1 MKHTTQ
7 IITLSMVLICRRF
20 TCDMAARTTWDTVVI
35 GEQKRPTTFLLPVST
50 VGMPAKLTRVQLRKH
65 AGKTGKIGILSA
77 AISTQ
82 MPNYKTSKK
91 TAYAKTQ
98 TIDSGP

>member
-1 MKHTTQ
+1 MKHRTQ
-7 IITLSMVLICRRF
+7 IITFLSMVLICRRF
-20 TCDMAARTTWDTVVI
+20 TCDMAPRTTWDTVVI

-65 AGKTGKIGILSA
+65 TGKIGILSA

-82 MPNYKTSKK
+82 MPNQKTSKK

>member
-35 GEQKRPTTFLLPVST
+35 GEQKRSTTFLLPVST

-65 AGKTGKIGILSA
+65 AGKMGILSA

-82 MPNYKTSKK
+82 MPNHKTGKK

-98 TIDSGP
+98 TIVSGP